1 MERNIVVDGDVV
13 LFNRQ
18 YLESRRKNDEKKV
31 SFIVL
36 SYNNDQF
43 IEECLFSVSK
53 QYFSDYEIIIGDDG
67 SSDGSKDLIYDFI
80 QKCRVPAVAYL
91 HLSNNGIVSNY
102 NSCLCLCAGRY
113 IAHIASDDIV
123 DLNRLNVQYLALCN
137 INASMCVSGLKVI
150 SREGKL
156 LRTKQAPKIESL
168 TLEAVLKAGR
178 VTLPSPTM
186 MYSRCLIDDFG
197 LLPSELSN
205 EDEALGIRAQV
216 SGGIIS
222 IPNLTVSYRTHGAS
236 VSSKARLVGFNQ
248 FLTYQLE
255 NIPKRI
261 ANVKYFESVIAL
273 YMPDSEFSKQ
283 IQRHYASLYSA
294 IYIISIFKKNTS
306 LSYSALPKTSI
317 FKIFSIGTA
326 MLLKLYIFGFTRAV
340 LDVILRARNSI
351 LKRIN

>member
-150 SREGKL
+150 SREGRL

-216 SGGIIS
+216 SGGIVS
-222 IPNLTVSYRTHGAS
+222 IPDLTVSYRIHSAS
-236 VSSKARLVGFNQ
+236 VSNKSRVIGVDQ
-248 FLTYQLE
+248 FLKYQLS

-261 ANVKYFESVIAL
+261 SNIKYFESIVAL
-273 YMPDSEFSKQ
+273 YGQKSEYSKQ
-283 IQRHYASLYSA
+283 IKMHCFSLYSA
-294 IYIISIFKKNTS
+294 LYVISFFDKNEFLYRS
-306 LSYSALPKTSI
+306 EFLKEAMLKAFYV
-317 FKIFSIGTA
+317 GTLT
-326 MLLKLYIFGFTRAV
+326 LLKLYIFGCARALFDIGLHTRIS
-340 LDVILRARNSI
+340 L
-351 LKRIN
+351 LKRFG